1 MEKKEEMSEVE
12 RVAIRLKKTYDMLME
27 YPKEQ
32 IANLLALKM
41 VLEQQKRGEL

>member
-12 RVAIRLKKTYDMLME
+12 RVAIRLKKIYDMLME

-32 IANLLALKM
+32 VANLLACKI
-41 VLEQQKRGEL
+41 VLEEKRNEA